1 MISIEIFIVLSE
13 VFLLFIWLTWCL
25 CPGLSWTQGCCT
37 CWCRWYRSPQGLV
50 HGSRFFQKI
59 LVFPFCAQIT
69 IKPSFWLKIWPL
81 GHCCCCLKSF
91 FSESSLPQNTF
102 SEECTHMPIALR
114 IPTWAGMMFL
124 FRIFFTSW
132 FLVAVLAS
140 DWVLRNLYKM
150 RQTTSLN
157 IIRYISGTKIA
168 PIRMFLEW
176 PIMVQ

>member
-69 IKPSFWLKIWPL
+69 KKPSFWLKIWPL

-91 FSESSLPQNTF
+91 FLWIQPPTEHILGRNY
-102 SEECTHMPIALR
+102 THACRIEDPHLGGDDVPIPNL
-114 IPTWAGMMFL
+114 L
-124 FRIFFTSW
+124 H
-132 FLVAVLAS
+132 VVVLGGGVGVRLGLEKSVQDAS
-140 DWVLRNLYKM
+140 D
-150 RQTTSLN
+150 N
-157 IIRYISGTKIA
+157 IFKYY
-168 PIRMFLEW
+168 
-176 PIMVQ
+176 